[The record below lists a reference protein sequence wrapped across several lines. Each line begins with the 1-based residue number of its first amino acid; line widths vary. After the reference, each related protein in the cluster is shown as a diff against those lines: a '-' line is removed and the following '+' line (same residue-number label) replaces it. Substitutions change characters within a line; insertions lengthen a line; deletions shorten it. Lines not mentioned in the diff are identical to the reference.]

1 MNSPI
6 VSVLMTAYNREKYIS
21 EAIQSVLS
29 STCTDF
35 ELIIVDDCS
44 NDKTVEIAR
53 KYEEED
59 HRVKVYANEV
69 NLGDYPNRNKAA
81 SYAMGKYIKY
91 LDSDDIMYPHCLE
104 VMVNCMEHF
113 PEAGYGLCAVYDAKG
128 PYPSLLN
135 PHDAYIEHF
144 YGFGHFNRAPGSAI
158 ILKKA
163 FEKVGGFSG
172 KRMIGDLELWFILSR
187 NFPLVKMHQGLVWS
201 RLHDT
206 QELRSKYADNYAVL
220 TKMVIEE
227 SLDQQDCPISQNEI
241 NAIKKTLKRR
251 KRKQQILKLLNF

>member
-1 MNSPI
+1 MSPI
-6 VSVLMTAYNREKYIS
+6 VSVLMTAYNREKYIT

-29 STCTDF
+29 STLSDF
-35 ELIIVDDCS
+35 ELVIVDDCS
-44 NDKTVEIAR
+44 NDRTVEIAR
-53 KYEEED
+53 KFEEED
-59 HRVKVYANEV
+59 HRVRVFVNEV

-81 SYAMGKYIKY
+81 SYAIGKYIKY

-113 PEAGYGLCAVYDAKG
+113 PEAVYGLSALYDAKG
-128 PYPSLLN
+128 PYPALLN

-187 NFPLVKMHQGLVWS
+187 NFSLVKMPQGLVWS
-201 RLHDT
+201 RLHNE
-206 QELRSKYADNYAVL
+206 QELSSKYANNYALL
-220 TKMVIEE
+220 TKKVIEE

-241 NAIKKTLKRR
+241 NAIKKTLKRG
-251 KRKQQILKLLNF
+251 KRKQQILKLLKF